1 MANQKSV
8 TVVHEEVHVLRR
20 DDGVIAVI
28 TKYNSGKDGAPRYS
42 FSFYKEYDR
51 DGETRRSHW
60 LDRRH
65 MASIRELTD
74 EAERWLAS
82 EEDRLRAARRVAR

>member
-1 MANQKSV
+1 MERNI
-8 TVVHEEVHVLRR
+8 VHEEVHVLRR

-28 TKYNSGKDGAPRYS
+28 TRYNAGKGMHRYS

-51 DGETRRSHW
+51 NGEIRRSHW

-65 MASIRELTD
+65 LESIRELTD
-74 EAERWLAS
+74 EADRWLAT